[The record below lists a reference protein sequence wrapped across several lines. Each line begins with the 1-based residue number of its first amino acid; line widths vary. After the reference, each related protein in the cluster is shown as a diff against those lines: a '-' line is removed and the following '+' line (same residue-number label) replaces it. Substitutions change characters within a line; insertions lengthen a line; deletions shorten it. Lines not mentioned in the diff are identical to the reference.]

1 MSRGKKVVFSGIAL
15 LGICSIF
22 AYASPVSAQTVSS
35 TAAAGVDNIA
45 PDAVGSVSVEVDL
58 GVPNVTISWTLP
70 ADDFSR
76 AMQCNRWGP
85 SRNCPGPAR
94 SRSYRRPWHAPLRM
108 FLNHD

>member
-70 ADDFSR
+70 ADDFAR
-76 AMQCNRWGP
+76 PIP
-85 SRNCPGPAR
+85 SGSDR
-94 SRSYRRPWHAPLRM
+94 
-108 FLNHD
+108 